1 MPTEEILDEK
11 TTKQKIKVLKLLNKH
26 YTFEERLKKQYKT
39 DAENKLNKNRK

>member
-1 MPTEEILDEK
+1 MRKLLNK
-11 TTKQKIKVLKLLNKH
+11 KIEVLKLLNKH